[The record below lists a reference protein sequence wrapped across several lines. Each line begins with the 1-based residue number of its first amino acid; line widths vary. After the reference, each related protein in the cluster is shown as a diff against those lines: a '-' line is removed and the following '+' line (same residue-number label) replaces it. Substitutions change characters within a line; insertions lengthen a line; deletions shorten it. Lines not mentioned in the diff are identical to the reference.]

1 MRSQEIFQAIRPELA
16 SQILEALRD
25 HDRDAHRAALAQLA
39 ALRKLRPVF
48 IQRKPRAD
56 QSAWMTKTLRLR
68 QAESIGEHILQ
79 IWLMASKKDMLSAFL
94 DALEIE
100 HEDGAVEGDLP
111 ESFEPAKLSSAIDS
125 LLQAHPADEVTI
137 YLHLFQDQKAGGWPD
152 LAEILSTDT
161 RLTLSPA
168 AAPAPAPEEPAPEAP
183 AEEPAAKAAEKPAE
197 APDPAAATGSPAP
210 DEAS

>member
-79 IWLMASKKDMLSAFL
+79 IWLMASKKDMLSTFL
-94 DALEIE
+94 DSLEIE
-100 HEDGAVEGDLP
+100 HEDGAVEGELP
-111 ESFEPAKLSSAIDS
+111 DSFEPAKLSSAVDA
-125 LLQAHPADEVTI
+125 LLASHAADEVTI
-137 YLHLFQDQKAGGWPD
+137 YLHLFQEQKADGWPE
-152 LAEILSTDT
+152 LAEILTTDL
-161 RLTLSPA
+161 RLTLSPTA
-168 AAPAPAPEEPAPEAP
+168 DPAPSDQPATIVDSPPEDTATATP
-183 AEEPAAKAAEKPAE
+183 AEETSEEP
-197 APDPAAATGSPAP
+197 
-210 DEAS
+210 